1 MFAYIVG
8 KVDSFGD
15 GFLVLEAGGVGYDIN
30 VSNFTVAKLGRVG
43 ETVKVYTYLAV
54 REDDMSLYGFYSQEE
69 KKLFLRLITVS
80 GVGPKMA
87 IGILSAADISTLANC
102 IISGDT
108 KTLSKV
114 KGIGKK
120 TAERIIVELKENI
133 GEDALD
139 FSFGTSVVG
148 SIPQRDSMT
157 EEALEVLTTLGI
169 SRTDAFSLVAAARK
183 EAQNVNELVMLVLQ
197 RLDK

>member
-1 MFAYIVG
+1 MYAYIVG

-15 GFLVLEAGGVGYDIN
+15 GFIVVEAGGIGYYVN
-30 VSNFTVAKLGRVG
+30 VSNSTVAKFGKVG
-43 ETVKVYTYLAV
+43 EMVKLYTYLAV
-54 REDDMSLYGFYSQEE
+54 REDDMSLYGFYSQDE
-69 KKLFLRLITVS
+69 KKMFLRLITVS

-87 IGILSAADISTLANC
+87 ISILSASDISTLTTC
-102 IISGDT
+102 IISGDS

-133 GEDALD
+133 GDDGVAFLSGGLTQTPEA
-139 FSFGTSVVG
+139 
-148 SIPQRDSMT
+148 DSMT
-157 EEALEVLTTLGI
+157 EEALEVLTTLGV
-169 SRTDAFSLVAAARK
+169 SKTDAFSLVAAARK
-183 EAQNVNELVMLVLQ
+183 NAKNVNELVMMVLQ

>member
-1 MFAYIVG
+1 MYAYIIG
-8 KVDSFGD
+8 KVNTFGD
-15 GFLVLEAGGVGYDIN
+15 GYLVVEAGGIGYMIN
-30 VSNFTVAKLGRVG
+30 VSNNTVAKLGRVG
-43 ETVKVYTYLAV
+43 ETVKVYTYLSV
-54 REDDMSLYGFYSQEE
+54 REDDMSLFGFYSEDE

-87 IGILSAADISTLANC
+87 IGILSAADISTLVTC

-108 KTLSKV
+108 KTLAKV

-133 GEDALD
+133 GED
-139 FSFGTSVVG
+139 
-148 SIPQRDSMT
+148 SIGWLSADIPSAASENDTMV
-157 EEALEVLTTLGI
+157 EETLEVLTTLGV
-169 SRTDAFSLVAAARK
+169 SRTDAYSLVAAQRK
-183 EAQNVNELVMLVLQ
+183 NAKNVNELVMMVLQ